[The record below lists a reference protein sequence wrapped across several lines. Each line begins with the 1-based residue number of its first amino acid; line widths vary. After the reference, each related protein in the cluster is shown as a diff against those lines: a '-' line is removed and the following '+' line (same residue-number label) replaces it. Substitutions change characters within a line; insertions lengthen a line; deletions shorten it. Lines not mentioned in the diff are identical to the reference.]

1 MFSRA
6 NCFASSLLPFPL
18 ISVRAQTIFLVKSQ
32 LRRKMTLSI
41 NSNPTILRFFSKLS
55 EKILQMVQR
64 VNIPSSPQKQKHSI
78 FKRNHEFSPKINT
91 FFLSFFTELT
101 STMTNPHQEKS
112 VLVNLRFSMSWT
124 LYIMVWWDHGKFY
137 ELAVS
142 QISNSSDGVTNFLYQ
157 RIFDFFSKLSLFIY
171 SFILLM

>member
-64 VNIPSSPQKQKHSI
+64 VNIPFSAQRFKHNI
-78 FKRNHEFSPKINT
+78 FKRHYEFSPKINT
-91 FFLSFFTELT
+91 FFFLSFSTELT

-137 ELAVS
+137 ELAVVS
-142 QISNSSDGVTNFLYQ
+142 
-157 RIFDFFSKLSLFIY
+157 
-171 SFILLM
+171 